1 MLSARKSPGRVKD
14 RRSRAP
20 ARLELLCQRPP
31 SPHALLESGAFRR
44 REPAALTLRR
54 LVGIRCQTS
63 AVVEGRRTG
72 ELDSSWVSAEE
83 FQADAAPC
91 AKEAEQFT
99 NSRQTTSVSLIAE

>member
-1 MLSARKSPGRVKD
+1 MLSARQWNRD
-14 RRSRAP
+14 RRSRTP

-31 SPHALLESGAFRR
+31 SPQALLESGAFRR

-63 AVVEGRRTG
+63 AVVEGRGDG
-72 ELDSSWVSAEE
+72 ELDSWVSSEV
-83 FQADAAPC
+83 FQADVAPC
-91 AKEAEQFT
+91 AKEAEELT